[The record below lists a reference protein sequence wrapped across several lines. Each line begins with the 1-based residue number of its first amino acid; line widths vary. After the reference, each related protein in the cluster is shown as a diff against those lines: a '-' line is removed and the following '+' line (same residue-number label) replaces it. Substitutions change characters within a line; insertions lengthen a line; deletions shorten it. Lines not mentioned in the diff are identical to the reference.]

1 MKVLTFV
8 LLFFGF
14 FLLFCKMEALNR
26 LAGMLRRTRSEMD
39 AASRQRSLADRQKLL
54 RLQEGN
60 SFWYHLEQRLQYCGI
75 KAKLPG
81 MTPERWVAAHLLL
94 GAGLLLAVAVS
105 AGMAQAVSTV
115 ALVLAAESVLLKALR
130 RRNLKRTENGLT
142 KLLDFLGNYSIVSG
156 DVTGVLGQVSRY
168 VEEPIKGALDACYYD
183 ATTTGD
189 AAMAL
194 LVMAER
200 VEHPKFKEL
209 ARNMEISVR
218 YCADFSALVSSS
230 RRSLREYL
238 HMARERRGMQ
248 REAAV
253 NLILLAL
260 MSGVMLLVV
269 DKLTGVSV
277 VALLTGRRA

>member
-1 MKVLTFV
+1 MKILIFA
-8 LLFFGF
+8 LLFTGF
-14 FLLFCKMEALNR
+14 FLLFHKMESLNR
-26 LAGMLRRTRSEMD
+26 LAGILRRTRSEMD

-54 RLQEGN
+54 KLQERN
-60 SFWYHLEQRLQYCGI
+60 SFWYKLEQQLLYSGI

-81 MTPERWVAAHLLL
+81 MTPERWVTAHLVL
-94 GAGLLLAVAVS
+94 GAGLVLSVAVAGGI
-105 AGMAQAVSTV
+105 A
-115 ALVLAAESVLLKALR
+115 LAAAVAALAFTIEWVLLKALR

-156 DVTGVLGQVSRY
+156 DVTGVLGQISRY
-168 VEEPIKGALDACYYD
+168 MEEPIKGALDACYYD
-183 ATTTGD
+183 AAITGD
-189 AAMAL
+189 AGMAL

-238 HMARERRGMQ
+238 HMARARRGMQ

-269 DKLTGVSV
+269 SKLTGISV
-277 VALLTGRRA
+277 VTLLTGRRA